1 VYGVIQGGTIRAI
14 DFSELNDQSSV
25 GRKLSVRNV
34 LIISEEPQ
42 TFEETS
48 QIVEKG
54 IEML

>member
-1 VYGVIQGGTIRAI
+1 VI
-14 DFSELNDQSSV
+14 DFSEPNDQSSA
-25 GRKLSVRNV
+25 GR

-42 TFEETS
+42 IFEERP